1 MSIIN
6 IISYF
11 RNNSTSIIRFLSIGL
26 FTFIVNI
33 IFLYAFYDLLK
44 FDYKISISI
53 SYVIG
58 MMMQFQLNKKYT
70 FQVNQFKFKYILKY
84 LNLPLINYVQTILI
98 SLIIVGYFNYTPYF
112 SVIISTAVSALI
124 SYVYMKHFVFNN

>member
-1 MSIIN
+1 MN

-11 RNNSTSIIRFLSIGL
+11 RNNFTSITRFLSIGL
-26 FTFIVNI
+26 LTFFINI
-33 IFLYAFYDLLK
+33 IFLYTFYDLFKL
-44 FDYKISISI
+44 DYKISISI

-84 LNLPLINYVQTILI
+84 LNLPIINYIQTILI
-98 SLIIVGYFNYTPYF
+98 SLLIVGYFNYTPYF
-112 SVIISTAVSALI
+112 SVIVSTAVSALI
-124 SYVYMKHFVFNN
+124 SYFYMKNFVFNN